1 MRKLVTLLLWLALA
15 LPALAAPVA
24 LEPVDE
30 ASKDPAFAAFRTS
43 LLEAVHNHDVAGLL
57 RLVGPDVNYT
67 FGPSSGPGPAGFRKF
82 WKLDRP
88 DSELWGVLDTVLR
101 MGGSFGEEGTLFS
114 APYVYSAWPS
124 GYDEFTHGAILGP
137 EVPLMAKPGAS
148 GKRLATLRYA
158 IVRFVD
164 REGRLVQGQRWLKV
178 QVPGGAMGFV
188 RDEEVRSPLDYRAV
202 FARVE
207 GAWKLT
213 ALVAG
218 D

>member
-1 MRKLVTLLLWLALA
+1 MRKLLFTLLWLALA

-30 ASKDPAFAAFRTS
+30 ASRDPAFAAFRAS
-43 LLEAVHNHDVAGLL
+43 LVEAVDKHDVAGLL

-88 DSELWGVLDTVLR
+88 GSELWGVLGTVLR
-101 MGGSFGEEGTLFS
+101 MGGAFGEEGTLFS
-114 APYVYSAWPS
+114 APYVYGAWPS

-148 GKRLATLRYA
+148 GAKLATLRYS

-164 REGRLVQGQRWLKV
+164 REGRVVQGQRWLKV

-188 RDEEVRSPLDYRAV
+188 RESEVRSPIDYRAV
-202 FARVE
+202 FSKVRGE
-207 GAWKLT
+207 WRLT